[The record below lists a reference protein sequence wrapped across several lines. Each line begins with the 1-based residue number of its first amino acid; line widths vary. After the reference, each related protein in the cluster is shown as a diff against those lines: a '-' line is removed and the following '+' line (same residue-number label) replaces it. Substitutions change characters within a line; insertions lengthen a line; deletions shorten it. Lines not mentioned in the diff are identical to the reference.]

1 MAHPIQTINPPE
13 IIKRVGSLL
22 AVTRITQLQQQPLGT
37 QPLGSMLAF
46 GSMNLVFGTQLGK
59 QPYRTRLFGSTR

>member
-22 AVTRITQLQQQPLGT
+22 AVMRITQLQQQLSRMQQLGT
-37 QPLGSMLAF
+37 QPCSKNP
-46 GSMNLVFGTQLGK
+46 SS
-59 QPYRTRLFGSTR
+59 RR

>member
-22 AVTRITQLQQQPLGT
+22 AVMRITQLQQ

-46 GSMNLVFGTQLGK
+46 GSMNLVFGTQQDIQPLGN
-59 QPYRTRLFGSTR
+59 QLFGSTR

>member
-22 AVTRITQLQQQPLGT
+22 AVMRITQLQQQPLG
-37 QPLGSMLAF
+37 
-46 GSMNLVFGTQLGK
+46 
-59 QPYRTRLFGSTR
+59 R